1 MRILLC
7 HNRYQQEGGED
18 AAVAAEL
25 SLLQEHGHEVKF
37 HELDNDAITGVV
49 AKLRVGI
56 TAAYSRTAREEM
68 AVQLKAFRPDI
79 VHVHNFFPLLTPS
92 IYDACIEARVP
103 VVQTLHNYRILC
115 PGALLM
121 RSGAICE
128 KCVTGSPFQGA
139 WHRCYRNSMLQSLA
153 VAQMVDFHRRHD
165 SWNRKVTRFI
175 ALTEFA
181 RQKFIEGG
189 ILPEKM
195 VVKPNSLAHLPPVGE
210 MPPRGDF
217 ALFIGRI
224 SVEKGVE
231 TLVDAFCQTG
241 LPLKIAGSGPLE
253 SRLKQRSTPNIQWL
267 GRIPPQEVMALARQA
282 RYLVLPSLCYEG
294 FPMAIPEAFANH
306 LPVLAS
312 RIGSLAGIVTDGA
325 TGHHF
330 TPGSVAELAERS
342 RYLHQNV
349 AECERMGERAF
360 GEYLL
365 HYTPEQNYRRLL
377 MIYGE
382 AIDLYA

>member
-37 HELDNDAITGVV
+37 HEVDNDAITGVV

-121 RSGAICE
+121 RRWCDLREVCNRFALPGGVAPLLPQLDAAIPRCGAD
-128 KCVTGSPFQGA
+128 GRFPSPA
-139 WHRCYRNSMLQSLA
+139 
-153 VAQMVDFHRRHD
+153 D

-267 GRIPPQEVMALARQA
+267 GRIPPQEVMAQARQA